1 MAEQGSDCRSLF
13 LREVQMFKEM
23 VHVDREKAYKNLV
36 KSIKEIS
43 LRFVDDLRNAAVPAV
58 VRSIRRKDGQHFKK
72 SLSLKYT
79 SQADRFDPYA
89 VEDEGWDEATQ
100 TLVSDIFQLAGSASE
115 TMSKVYGKINIL
127 RSKVRQ
133 ETFLRVVNAI
143 PLPMTTLTVLQK
155 DESEQGLD
163 VDKERIR
170 DHMPRPAHFEG
181 MDLPTKLLG
190 ALTHYLMRNNLCQ
203 VTNTYSAK
211 KAEEEFKVGYT
222 AMKRVV
228 SGVKQKGG
236 SAYKKKAQEEPDAT
250 PSAK

>member
-1 MAEQGSDCRSLF
+1 M
-13 LREVQMFKEM
+13 
-23 VHVDREKAYKNLV
+23 
-36 KSIKEIS
+36 
-43 LRFVDDLRNAAVPAV
+43 
-58 VRSIRRKDGQHFKK
+58 
-72 SLSLKYT
+72 
-79 SQADRFDPYA
+79 
-89 VEDEGWDEATQ
+89 EDEGWDEATQ

-143 PLPMTTLTVLQK
+143 PLPMMTLTVLQK

-236 SAYKKKAQEEPDAT
+236 SAYKRRHKKSQMQRHQQNVKSGLLLKGKQREKMYRMTRYPEGT
-250 PSAK
+250 VVSG

>member
-23 VHVDREKAYKNLV
+23 VHVDGEKAYKNLV

-43 LRFVDDLRNAAVPAV
+43 LRFVDDLRNAKVPAV

-79 SQADRFDPYA
+79 SQADRFDPY
-89 VEDEGWDEATQ
+89 VMEDEGWDEATQ

-133 ETFLRVVNAI
+133 ETFLRVVNAH
-143 PLPMTTLTVLQK
+143 PPPHDDFNCTTKGRVRTR
-155 DESEQGLD
+155 SRCGQG
-163 VDKERIR
+163 E
-170 DHMPRPAHFEG
+170 
-181 MDLPTKLLG
+181 
-190 ALTHYLMRNNLCQ
+190 NL
-203 VTNTYSAK
+203 
-211 KAEEEFKVGYT
+211 
-222 AMKRVV
+222 
-228 SGVKQKGG
+228 
-236 SAYKKKAQEEPDAT
+236 
-250 PSAK
+250 